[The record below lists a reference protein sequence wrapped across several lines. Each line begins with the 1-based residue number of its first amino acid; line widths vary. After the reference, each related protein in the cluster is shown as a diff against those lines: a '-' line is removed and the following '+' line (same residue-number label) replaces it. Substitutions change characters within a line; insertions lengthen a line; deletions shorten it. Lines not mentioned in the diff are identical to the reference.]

1 MRRFIARCFVV
12 CRFHR
17 ALASCRPYR
26 APASRVRYTV
36 LRMKSLIR
44 KYGTVAALGWQDS
57 LVYRFNALV
66 WVLYAVLPSA
76 TAMLVWLATYESH
89 SSTRIGGKTLPEML
103 TYYLLV
109 TALSVAITPNPEWD
123 IAQQIRDGKITP
135 FIVRPIGYYGYR
147 VAQETSYQVIKTAM
161 MLPALGVLVWGFR
174 AHLEMPSPTFAQFAL
189 FLCASL
195 FAYALLTQIKFLI
208 GISAFWI
215 AEPGG
220 FMEIGNLLMGV
231 LGGRLLPLSLLP
243 SGLQFLS
250 VALPFAS
257 LYDFPIRLLQG
268 QATSLQI
275 IQGFAVQGAWLLVLS
290 LLVRRAWRKG
300 LLAYEAYGG

>member
-1 MRRFIARCFVV
+1 
-12 CRFHR
+12 
-17 ALASCRPYR
+17 
-26 APASRVRYTV
+26 
-36 LRMKSLIR
+36 MKSLLK
-44 KYGTVAALGWQDS
+44 KYGTVGLLGWQDS

-66 WVLYAVLPSA
+66 WVLYAVLPSM
-76 TAMLVWLATYESH
+76 TAMMVWLATYESGSGASGSGT
-89 SSTRIGGKTLPEML
+89 SSTRTVGGRTLPEML

-147 VAQETSYQVIKTAM
+147 VAQETSYQIVKTAM
-161 MLPALGVLVWGFR
+161 MLPALALLVWGFR
-174 AHLEMPSPTFAQFAL
+174 DHLQMPSPNAAQLGLFAL
-189 FLCASL
+189 ASL
-195 FAYALLTQIKFLI
+195 LAYGLLTQIKFLI

-220 FMEIGNLLMGV
+220 FMEIWNLLMGV

-243 SGLQFLS
+243 SGLRFLS

-257 LYDFPIRLLQG
+257 LYDFPIRLLSG
-268 QATSLQI
+268 QARGAEIAL
-275 IQGFAVQGAWLLVLS
+275 GFAVQGAWLVVLS
-290 LLVRRAWRKG
+290 WCVRMAWRRGLLV
-300 LLAYEAYGG
+300 YEAYGG